1 MQGDAAAA
9 PSVGLSAGT
18 GWNPRADTSACVQM
32 EVGCLPTGQGA
43 EVVIANSSVVLVPSA
58 AVASGETFQR
68 ACGDFTNGE
77 HAAGPGEAESRR
89 PRRSRPA

>member
-18 GWNPRADTSACVQM
+18 GADTSACVQM

-68 ACGDFTNGE
+68 ARG
-77 HAAGPGEAESRR
+77 
-89 PRRSRPA
+89 